1 MVGWRS
7 TDVDLDISR
16 DIQRC
21 AAEGSELA
29 RLAISRI
36 QGSLDPILEL
46 VFRVKLQEHVVAQS
60 VSRVTVARI
69 GPAAFIPSNVM
80 RFNVDHGKHVRLLLC
95 HFENSSVYDSD
106 LNLSQL
112 ENGAQVLHQS
122 GSRLLSNRLDGANVA
137 EDSLIPWMGCAQ
149 VDALTVIRH
158 VDHTSLRFVQE
169 HQQPKNGSRCGFAS
183 VR

>member
-1 MVGWRS
+1 MSWRYDERLIRLS
-7 TDVDLDISR
+7 LDEMMNLKWWEVADVDLDLSR

-60 VSRVTVARI
+60 VSRVPVARI

-95 HFENSSVYDSD
+95 HFGF
-106 LNLSQL
+106 L
-112 ENGAQVLHQS
+112 
-122 GSRLLSNRLDGANVA
+122 
-137 EDSLIPWMGCAQ
+137 
-149 VDALTVIRH
+149 
-158 VDHTSLRFVQE
+158 SLR
-169 HQQPKNGSRCGFAS
+169 
-183 VR
+183 